1 MAKIELGGHLY
12 DTNLDID
19 VQAILDKV
27 HAAAN
32 GEEIPGVQVFHLPEN
47 QFTAEENTTAAAA
60 GFSWVTIA
68 VIGGIIA
75 LLFIP
80 AKK

>member
-1 MAKIELGGHLY
+1 MAKIDFGGKEY
-12 DTNLDID
+12 DLDID
-19 VQAILDKV
+19 IQEILDKI

-32 GEEIPGVQVFHLPEN
+32 GEDMPGVQVFHVPEN
-47 QFTAEENTTAAAA
+47 QFVVDENTMSNSAT
-60 GFSWVTIA
+60 GFSWTTIA

-80 AKK
+80 SRK

>member
-1 MAKIELGGHLY
+1 MAKIDLGGKEY
-12 DTNLDID
+12 DLDID
-19 VQAILDKV
+19 IQEILDKI

-32 GEEIPGVQVFHLPEN
+32 GEDIPGVQVFHLPEN
-47 QFTAEENTTAAAA
+47 QFTAEESTTTGA
-60 GFSWVTIA
+60 GNGLSWTMIA

-80 AKK
+80 ARK